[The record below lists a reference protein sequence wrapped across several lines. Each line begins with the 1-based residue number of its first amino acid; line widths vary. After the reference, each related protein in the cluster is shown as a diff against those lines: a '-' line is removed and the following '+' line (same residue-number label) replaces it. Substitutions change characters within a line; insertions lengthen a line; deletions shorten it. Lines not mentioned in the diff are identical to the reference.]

1 METTAVTIQE
11 IILLPSHDESRGNA
25 FLRIIQQTLGNL
37 PDTISTIDS
46 TNSDGFDESMGGF
59 VIPSDI
65 FSIDHHHGLPSKPP
79 LLATTKAQP
88 YISPV
93 GFFDHPV
100 SKTIHAISGK
110 HLVVSMWD
118 HVGWGVVGQAIDR
131 QPKECVYERANM
143 AHLDLCMNQYQLKE
157 SVVKRDS
164 KDKKLAAAVF
174 RLGETKCEWEEDHIA
189 TEILKTSIQIYT
201 ITLPEDPGVEVDLLI
216 ARQRLLGIYMYLGV
230 GSFDSSIDIEYTG
243 RENDEIRQRL
253 KIEQQNCTNVYRL
266 SVKFRNMESP
276 GWIQTMYLLTLN
288 NCALVY
294 QQQGELRKAEEY
306 LDKGVEIWRE
316 TSMEWH
322 SAAIGTLGNLGELKT
337 GLQDYVGACE
347 CFRRAVAGSEAN
359 YGLSNTPTLRLL
371 ENLRKTYIE
380 LGQFGEAEQIAEKIA
395 QGENTLN
402 AFE

>member
-1 METTAVTIQE
+1 
-11 IILLPSHDESRGNA
+11 
-25 FLRIIQQTLGNL
+25 
-37 PDTISTIDS
+37 
-46 TNSDGFDESMGGF
+46 
-59 VIPSDI
+59 
-65 FSIDHHHGLPSKPP
+65 
-79 LLATTKAQP
+79 
-88 YISPV
+88 
-93 GFFDHPV
+93 
-100 SKTIHAISGK
+100 
-110 HLVVSMWD
+110 
-118 HVGWGVVGQAIDR
+118 
-131 QPKECVYERANM
+131 M

-253 KIEQQNCTNVYRL
+253 KVLQPDPDDFYLIQCEVIQAGYFSDRGELDRAAELHECLSFISKVSKHGEPRL
-266 SVKFRNMESP
+266 DSNH
-276 GWIQTMYLLTLN
+276 
-288 NCALVY
+288 
-294 QQQGELRKAEEY
+294 GELRKAEEY